1 MKKFKGLY
9 ESLLH
14 QNPAYRV
21 TKFDLDRGAFGVSP
35 EASSILMR
43 IESMTGM
50 EPRQSI
56 PSARSLITEIM
67 NLKDPTEKKWL
78 VWHLNATLPSAP
90 LRMNYVRNYVESVN
104 EGETLNTIKS
114 WVDSLDIGP
123 KYQKFEQVLELLDS
137 ILDMVRSI
145 KMLVRTSGHL
155 SDNYKAVVGIETVA
169 NDMKGQMHG
178 MPHMRRRG
186 GGRPHRAAHDDF
198 NGVPIPESVDYKKVF
213 SVMRTVFSLILLVMQ
228 LTKIIK
234 GASELRKI
242 FGEKAN
248 KMGGY
253 ARVLHKELEAENDQT
268 IDFTDYT
275 VNPS

>member
-9 ESLLH
+9 ESLLN

-50 EPRQSI
+50 EPSQSI

-90 LRMNYVRNYVESVN
+90 LRMNYVRNYVESIN
-104 EGETLNTIKS
+104 EGETLDSIKS
-114 WVDSLDIGP
+114 WVDSLNIGP
-123 KYQKFEQVLELLDS
+123 KYEKFEQVLELVDS

-145 KMLVRTSGHL
+145 KMLVRNTRHL
-155 SDNYKAVVGIETVA
+155 SDNYKAVIGIEAEA
-169 NDMKGQMHG
+169 NAMKEEMNR
-178 MPHMRRRG
+178 HMAGRRR
-186 GGRPHRAAHDDF
+186 GGRPHRPPSTSDF

-213 SVMRTVFSLILLVMQ
+213 SVVRTVFSLILLVMQ
-228 LTKIIK
+228 LVKIVK
-234 GASELRKI
+234 SASELRRI
-242 FGEKAN
+242 FGHRVDN
-248 KMGGY
+248 MNGY
-253 ARVLHKELEAENDQT
+253 ARILHKELAAENDQS

-275 VNPS
+275 VNPA